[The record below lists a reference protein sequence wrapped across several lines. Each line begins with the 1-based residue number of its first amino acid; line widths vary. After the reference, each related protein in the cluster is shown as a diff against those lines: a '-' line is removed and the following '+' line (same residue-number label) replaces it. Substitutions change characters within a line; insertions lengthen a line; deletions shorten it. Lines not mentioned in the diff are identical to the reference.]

1 MQAKIF
7 VDSVD
12 EVLQV
17 RLEYHYGEKVLNP
30 FQPAAAK
37 AEQDQVI
44 LIREAEKE
52 EAIMAILESCP
63 LRILGNYL
71 YLEGEANVYDF
82 LYETLPKLE
91 DQADIF
97 LTNAVKSLIL
107 PSRHVPVTNIDM
119 DSSGNWLDISFNIE
133 GIAQDD
139 VQNILL
145 SAVEKK
151 KFYRLPN
158 GAFVSLASEEY
169 ASIQNMLQEFHI
181 KPSQLKNESLQL
193 PLYRGMQLEEVM
205 KKEKG
210 SNAKYGRQFRRLLN
224 SLKNPEQL
232 EFDVPNLLQATLR
245 DYQNYGFQWLST
257 LNHYRL
263 GGILADDMG
272 LGKTLQSIALFYPKK
287 KGIRTISRY

>member
-1 MQAKIF
+1 M
-7 VDSVD
+7 DSVD